1 MEGSNTYAVFY
12 KSNLKSAK
20 TYKSPWV
27 LPSSKTA
34 YYGISKLIMQCP
46 YSFRILCDILFPFF
60 FVHLKVCTV
69 HSRTSSLFCK
79 RSIIG
84 QLNIPAATAE
94 NEEQYTY
101 SNIIY
106 IGFQN
111 SYSFLKFSL
120 ISIDKQLFLKGR
132 QINWKILVVEFIFC
146 QSCRLRACN
155 FTKKALS

>member
-1 MEGSNTYAVFY
+1 MLFFTNQILKAQKHINYRTYCHHVKQFIQQTQTHNVMY
-12 KSNLKSAK
+12 LF
-20 TYKSPWV
+20 
-27 LPSSKTA
+27 SSC
-34 YYGISKLIMQCP
+34 S
-46 YSFRILCDILFPFF
+46 ILFILNFCIVLF
-60 FVHLKVCTV
+60 MFLFLFYSSHLKVCTV
-69 HSRTSSLFCK
+69 HSSNSFLFCE

-120 ISIDKQLFLKGR
+120 IS
-132 QINWKILVVEFIFC
+132 
-146 QSCRLRACN
+146 SC
-155 FTKKALS
+155 S